1 MLTIALTGG
10 IGSGKSTVATLF
22 SRLGVPVIDS
32 DIIAREIVEPGM
44 PILQQIADEFGNDIL
59 TPEQHLDRKKLARI
73 VFSDPDK
80 KKKLEKLL
88 HPAIYHEIENRIKEL
103 DFPYCIIV
111 IPLLVETGAIN
122 RFNRVL
128 VVDVPEET
136 QLQRT
141 AERDQRS
148 AEFVR
153 KIIKSQ
159 VSRKERLQY
168 ADDVIENNVTIDQ
181 LEQSVSELHQKYL
194 ALAEQQ
200 SVID

>member
-59 TPEQHLDRKKLARI
+59 TPEQHLDRKKLAGI
-73 VFSDPDK
+73 VFADPGK